1 MVSPS
6 APSTLDRPSGLR
18 SLLLTALFVA
28 ASLAS
33 LPRPAAAGVGQWT
46 THGPEGGSV
55 SAIVIDP
62 VAPNFIYV
70 LTSGFEGAFRSV
82 DHGLS
87 WQHMNVDPGG
97 VELALAVDPQ
107 QPSTVYATTE
117 HGVFKSVDRGL
128 TWSSHGP
135 PDELSSVAVDP
146 VTPSTLYAGS
156 FFGEVYK
163 STDGGA
169 SWQATSAAFGGSSGN
184 QVNALAIDPANPKT
198 LYAGT
203 LGSGVFKSTDSGASW
218 SALPGSPMEIA
229 LSSGGLVL
237 DPRAPG
243 TLFAV
248 DLGTGAFKST
258 DSGAHWTRVY
268 PYFDAIALALDPDSP
283 ATLYVATFSGV
294 ERSQDGGV
302 TWTPSGVG
310 NREVLAL
317 AVDPLQTSTLFAG
330 TLGRGIFAS
339 ADGART
345 WTATNSGLL
354 GTVLSTLAID
364 PSDRSTVYA
373 GSSAGDAFKTRDGG
387 LTWDALDLPSNPQSL
402 WALAIDPA
410 TPTTVYAAR
419 TDGVLKSVDGGQRW
433 ALADNGL
440 PTIPLA
446 LAIDPVTPKT
456 VYAGTANYGVY
467 KSVDGG
473 GSWKPAN
480 SGQSGVLVWA
490 LAIDPVTPSTLYAA
504 TAGHGV
510 LKSTDAG
517 RTWIAATSGLSDS
530 AQGVVAIAIDPTA
543 PSRLYACDAGLG
555 LVRSTDAGEHWRLL
569 SPEGLAFFG
578 CTSLAVTATS
588 PATVYAGSS
597 GDGVLVSRDGGGS
610 WSQVADGLGRPFVS
624 TLAVDATGTDLH
636 AGTVGAGIFDYTAA
650 LPAPC
655 VASDTTACLH
665 GGRFAVGAS
674 FSTGLGL
681 AGAGHLVPLTDDTAY
696 VWFFSPTNVEAVL
709 KVVDGCAL
717 GDHFWVFDAG
727 LTDVQSYLTVTDT
740 VTGIVRS
747 YFNPQGTAFQ
757 PNQDTRA
764 FPCTGGATAA
774 IAEAAARRSV
784 STLRP

>member
-1 MVSPS
+1 MVFPS

-18 SLLLTALFVA
+18 SLLRTALFVT
-28 ASLAS
+28 ASLAC

-70 LTSGFEGAFRSV
+70 ITSGGFEGAFRSV

-87 WQHMNVDPGG
+87 WQHMNVDPGD

-107 QPSTVYATTE
+107 HPSTVYATTE

-146 VTPSTLYAGS
+146 VTPSTVYAGS
-156 FFGEVYK
+156 FFGKVYK

-169 SWQATSAAFGGSSGN
+169 SWQATRAALGG
-184 QVNALAIDPANPKT
+184 QVNALAIDPATPET
-198 LYAGT
+198 LYAGA
-203 LGSGVFKSTDSGASW
+203 LGGGVFKSTDSGASW
-218 SALPGSPMEIA
+218 AALPGSPREIA
-229 LSSGGLVL
+229 LSGLVL

-248 DLGTGAFKST
+248 DLSSGVFEST

-268 PYFDAIALALDPDSP
+268 PYFDTLALALDPASP
-283 ATLYVATFSGV
+283 ATLYVATFRGV
-294 ERSQDGGV
+294 ERSQDGGA
-302 TWTPSGVG
+302 TWTNSGVG

-345 WTATNSGLL
+345 WAATNQGLVS
-354 GTVLSTLAID
+354 TVLSTLAID

-387 LTWDALDLPSNPQSL
+387 LTWDALDLPSNPPATPQSL

-419 TDGVLKSVDGGQRW
+419 TDGVLKSVDGGRQW
-433 ALADNGL
+433 AVADNGL
-440 PTIPLA
+440 PSVPFA
-446 LAIDPVTPKT
+446 LAIDPLAPKT
-456 VYAGTANYGVY
+456 VYAGTGNGVF

-473 GSWKPAN
+473 GSWEPAN

-490 LAIDPVTPSTLYAA
+490 LAIDPATPSTLYAA
-504 TAGHGV
+504 TAGYGV
-510 LKSTDAG
+510 FKSTDAG
-517 RTWIAATSGLSDS
+517 RTWIAASSGLSNS
-530 AQGVVAIAIDPTA
+530 PQGVVALAIDPTA

-555 LVRSTDAGEHWRLL
+555 LVRSTDAGGHWTLL
-569 SPEGLAFFG
+569 SPEGSAFFG
-578 CTSLAVTATS
+578 CTSLAVTATSATS

-610 WSQVADGLGRPFVS
+610 WSQLAAGLGSSFVS
-624 TLAVDATGTDLH
+624 TLAVNATGTEVH
-636 AGTVGAGIFDYTAA
+636 AGTIGAGVFDYSAA

-655 VASDTTACLH
+655 VASDTIACLH

-674 FSTGLGL
+674 FSTVLGL

-727 LTDVQSYLTVTDT
+727 LTDVQTSLTVTDM

-747 YFNPQGTAFQ
+747 YFNPQGMAFQ

-764 FPCTGGATAA
+764 FPCTGGST
-774 IAEAAARRSV
+774 AARRSV